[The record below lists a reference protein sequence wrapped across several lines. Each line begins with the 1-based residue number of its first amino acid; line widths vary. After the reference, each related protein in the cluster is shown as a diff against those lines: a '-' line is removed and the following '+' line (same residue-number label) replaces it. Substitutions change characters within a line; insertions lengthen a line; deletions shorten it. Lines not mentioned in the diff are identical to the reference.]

1 VGAWKGSREDG
12 AAAEREAMPARC
24 GGTAPLTVALTL
36 TIAAAWVGT
45 SQLARQAE
53 QSPGCLSA
61 ASCAHFIV
69 WLNGSSWVFLGL
81 PWCALQLVASRR
93 RRAADGAT
101 AAQSSSASS
110 SSGADDSS
118 ANGARREEA
127 AAAAAD
133 CTWPQ
138 VLAFFA
144 LALGTNYCYVFALE
158 YIPASLNTAVFSTS
172 PVLTLALSVQFLDT
186 VVLAPRAKWASAL
199 LSIAGV
205 ALISQPWADLSPEH
219 PFGALASAAL
229 DQPGGASR
237 PIGCAL
243 SLAAAAGS
251 ACYQVYFKK
260 LLGGR
265 LGPVESGLFLSK
277 LGLLIFVLLGAVL
290 AVLMHSQVYVLDLE
304 SLPWPLLAGTA
315 GLSLLFNF
323 ATTFGLSISS
333 PVVVSLATQLGIP
346 LNLMIDVF
354 IDPSG
359 SAAEALDDLTVAGVA
374 IMLASFMLSA
384 AADHRAAAA
393 AAAAAAAGDSRG
405 PQSASSSAAAAALID
420 GGIGAQVVAIDASD
434 AAEDNAEEGEEEE
447 EDRGLLSS

>member
-24 GGTAPLTVALTL
+24 GGTAPLTVAFTL

-101 AAQSSSASS
+101 A
-110 SSGADDSS
+110 DDSD
-118 ANGARREEA
+118 ARREEA

-393 AAAAAAAGDSRG
+393 AAAAAAGDSRG
-405 PQSASSSAAAAALID
+405 PQSASSSAAAAAFALID
-420 GGIGAQVVAIDASD
+420 GGGIGAQMVAIDASD

-447 EDRGLLSS
+447 EDRGLLPS

>member
-93 RRAADGAT
+93 RLAADGAT
-101 AAQSSSASS
+101 A
-110 SSGADDSS
+110 DDSD
-118 ANGARREEA
+118 ARREEA

-393 AAAAAAAGDSRG
+393 AAAAAAGDSRG
-405 PQSASSSAAAAALID
+405 PQSASSSAAAAAFALID
-420 GGIGAQVVAIDASD
+420 GGGIGAQMVAIDASD